1 LIDLNF
7 GYKMSRFRDRTEDF
21 KDSVRN
27 SAVSIGYNESKVAS
41 TMASF
46 IIHKPKERSPFTK
59 AAFKTVPLVIQH
71 FYLKYV
77 CCIIE

>member
-1 LIDLNF
+1 
-7 GYKMSRFRDRTEDF
+7 
-21 KDSVRN
+21 
-27 SAVSIGYNESKVAS
+27 VAS

-77 CCIIE
+77 CCIIEWFWCGVATNLSMLVDLAW